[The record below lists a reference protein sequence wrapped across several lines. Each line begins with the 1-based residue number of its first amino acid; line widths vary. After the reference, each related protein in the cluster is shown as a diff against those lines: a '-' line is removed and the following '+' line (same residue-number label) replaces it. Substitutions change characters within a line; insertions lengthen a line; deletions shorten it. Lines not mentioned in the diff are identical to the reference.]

1 MAKETFYFSHDYA
14 ARADDK
20 IKSLIYSFG
29 WAGYG
34 IYWAII
40 EDLYLN
46 ANALQ
51 THYDRIAFD
60 LKTETET
67 VKSIIN
73 DFGLFKIKGKIFY
86 SESVKNRLQQR
97 EFKSA
102 NAKKSAN
109 YRWKKEDANALQTQS
124 DRNAIKESKVKESK
138 VNIKKEIDKEK
149 INFKIPQID
158 EVKTYF
164 LEKKSNEFEAKKFW
178 NFYQSK
184 NWMVGKNKMKHWQAA
199 ASGWISRN
207 DPVEMVKTKIDKN
220 ETLNQNLAAAKENF
234 LNKFKNE
241 GNQVQPLEIG
251 AAN

>member
-46 ANALQ
+46 
-51 THYDRIAFD
+51 
-60 LKTETET
+60 
-67 VKSIIN
+67 
-73 DFGLFKIKGKIFY
+73 
-86 SESVKNRLQQR
+86 
-97 EFKSA
+97 
-102 NAKKSAN
+102 
-109 YRWKKEDANALQTQS
+109 ANALQTQS